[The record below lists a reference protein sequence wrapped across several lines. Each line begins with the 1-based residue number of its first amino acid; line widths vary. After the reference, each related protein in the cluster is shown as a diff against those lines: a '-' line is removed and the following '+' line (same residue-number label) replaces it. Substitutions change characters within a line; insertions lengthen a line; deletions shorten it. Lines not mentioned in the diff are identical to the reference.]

1 MKGTSLLFVLAQ
13 KRFQNVEIER
23 SDAALI
29 LATIWPVQWETMWNM
44 GGLWKNTGKYGSKA
58 MDPPSPN
65 FAILMVGIETINLHG
80 GFMTLLY

>member
-1 MKGTSLLFVLAQ
+1 
-13 KRFQNVEIER
+13 
-23 SDAALI
+23 
-29 LATIWPVQWETMWNM
+29 M